1 MSLKTFTLAVFR
13 NSILGTLATSPTR
26 LLQPLGFGLMAT
38 RFLLGIDNGGTVAKA
53 ALFSLDGREVAVA
66 AEKTETLSPAPGWIE
81 FDMDKLWSAVGTAVR
96 QVLAASAID
105 PRQIACVACTGHGN
119 GIYLVDAAGRPVRP
133 AIFSAD
139 SRARSYVE
147 RWTAEGIGRAVRPK
161 TMQSLWPG
169 QPNALLAWLRDHE
182 PQAYAR
188 SRWVL
193 MCKDFVRLKLT
204 GEAAAELTDMS
215 GTSLMDVGTARYDRD
230 IPRQFGI
237 EDACEKLPP
246 LRLSADLCGQ
256 VTRAAAA
263 ATGLAAGTP
272 VAGGL
277 FDVDACGLSS
287 ALLSDRDVGI
297 VMGTW
302 GINQYVSPTPA
313 VSDEVFMTARYCV
326 PGQFLMIEASPTSAG
341 NLEWTIAQFLP
352 DQASGSEGTGKH
364 RYDRANQLVSE
375 TPPEDS
381 PLLFLP
387 FLYGSNSHPDATGT
401 LVGLSS
407 RSSRGHVLRAVY
419 EGVVF
424 AHQDHLQRLLK
435 SRSRPERIR
444 ASGGATRSDVWM
456 QIAADALQTPVEIP
470 EGAEL
475 GALGAA
481 ICAAVAARIY
491 PDYASACA
499 AMVRIARRFEPN
511 PSRADVYQ
519 AKYARYRQLLS
530 ALYPA
535 WQNLKG

>member
-1 MSLKTFTLAVFR
+1 M
-13 NSILGTLATSPTR
+13 IDATT
-26 LLQPLGFGLMAT
+26 GFGLMAT
-38 RFLLGIDNGGTVAKA
+38 TFLLGIDNGGTVAKA

-66 AEKTETLSPAPGWIE
+66 AEKTETLSPAPGWTE
-81 FDMDKLWSAVGTAVR
+81 FDMDKLWSAVGAAVR

-119 GIYLVDAAGRPVRP
+119 GIYLVDAAGRPVRQ

-147 RWTAEGIGRAVRPK
+147 RWTVEGIGRAVRPK

-188 SRWVL
+188 ARWVL
-193 MCKDFVRLKLT
+193 MCKDFVRLRLT

-215 GTSLMDVGTARYDRD
+215 GTSLMDVGLAQYDRD
-230 IPRQFGI
+230 ILRQFGI

-246 LRLSADLCGQ
+246 LRLSADICGE

-263 ATGLAAGTP
+263 ETGLAAGTP

-277 FDVDACGLSS
+277 FDIDACGLSS

-313 VSDEVFMTARYCV
+313 TGDEVFMTARYCV
-326 PGQFLMIEASPTSAG
+326 PGQYLMIEASPTSAG
-341 NLEWTIAQFLP
+341 NLEWMIAQFLP
-352 DQASGSEGTGKH
+352 DQASGSDGPDGH
-364 RYDRANQLVSE
+364 IYDRVNQLISR
-375 TPPEDS
+375 TQPRDS
-381 PLLFLP
+381 PVLFLP

-407 RSSRGHVLRAVY
+407 RCDRGHVLRAVY

-424 AHQDHLQRLLK
+424 AHQDHLERLLK
-435 SRSRPERIR
+435 SRGRPERIR
-444 ASGGATRSDVWM
+444 ASGGAARSDVWM
-456 QIAADALQTPVEIP
+456 QIAADALQTAVEIP
-470 EGAEL
+470 DGAEL

-481 ICAAVAARIY
+481 ICAAVAAKIY
-491 PDYASACA
+491 PDYPSACA
-499 AMVRIARRFEPN
+499 AMVRIARRFDPD
-511 PSRADVYQ
+511 PRRADVYQ

-530 ALYPA
+530 ALHPA

>member
-1 MSLKTFTLAVFR
+1 M
-13 NSILGTLATSPTR
+13 
-26 LLQPLGFGLMAT
+26 
-38 RFLLGIDNGGTVAKA
+38 FLLGIDNGGTVAKA

-66 AEKTETLSPAPGWIE
+66 TGKTETLSPAPGWTE
-81 FDMDKLWSAVGTAVR
+81 FDMDKLWSAVAAAVR
-96 QVLAASAID
+96 QVLATAAID
-105 PRQIACVACTGHGN
+105 PHQIACVACTGHGN
-119 GIYLVDAAGRPVRP
+119 GIYLVDAAGQPVRH

-139 SRARSYVE
+139 TRARSYVE

-182 PQAYAR
+182 PQAFAKA
-188 SRWVL
+188 RWVL

-204 GEAAAELTDMS
+204 GQAAAELTDMS
-215 GTSLMDVGTARYDRD
+215 GTSLMDVGTAQYDRD
-230 IPRQFGI
+230 ILRQFGI
-237 EDACEKLPP
+237 EDAYDKLPP
-246 LRLSADLCGQ
+246 LRLSADICGE
-256 VTRAAAA
+256 VTPAAAA
-263 ATGLAAGTP
+263 QTGLAAGTP

-277 FDVDACGLSS
+277 FDIDACGLSS

-313 VSDEVFMTARYCV
+313 AGDEVFMTARYCV
-326 PGQFLMIEASPTSAG
+326 PGQYLMIEASPTSAG
-341 NLEWTIAQFLP
+341 NLEWMIAQFLP
-352 DQASGSEGTGKH
+352 DQGGGEEGADGH
-364 RYDRANQLVSE
+364 IYDRVNQLVAG
-375 TPPEDS
+375 TQPEDS

-407 RSSRGHVLRAVY
+407 RCDRGHVLRAVY
-419 EGVVF
+419 EGVIF
-424 AHQDHLQRLLK
+424 AHQDHLERLLK

-470 EGAEL
+470 DGAEL
-475 GALGAA
+475 GALGTA
-481 ICAAVAARIY
+481 ICAAVAAGIY
-491 PDYASACA
+491 PDYPSACA
-499 AMVRIARRFEPN
+499 AMVRIARRFEPD
-511 PSRADVYQ
+511 PRRADVYR

-530 ALYPA
+530 ALHPA